1 MESFKF
7 PEVKRNRLT
16 TLQVNIGYRC
26 NQQCAHCH
34 VDAGPN
40 RLEMMSSL
48 NINLIPKVLELYNL
62 KSLDITGGAPEIHP
76 QFRELVLNARNIGIE
91 VIDRCNLTILNEP
104 GHEDLAETISLAHDL
119 GHTPFG
125 HAGQDALNK
134 CMKKYGGFE
143 HNLQSLRIVDN
154 LEKRYADFNGLN
166 LMFDSREGILKHCSL
181 RNAKKLG
188 AIGDR
193 FIRKQQPSIEA
204 QIVNIADEIAYINH
218 DIDDG
223 FRSGLL
229 SVDALMTNAL
239 FKLCANDV
247 YSNFPKI
254 DDEIFINEVVR
265 RMINLMVSDLITTSK
280 DNIHKFNPTSPD
292 EVRAMPS
299 LVKFSLELF
308 KSKQEIKSFLRKSL
322 YEHQQVKDMTNN
334 AQHIIKILFDYFKD
348 DPKRIPKDFKKDTT
362 DEFERTVSDYIAG
375 MTDRYAIQLYNNLI

>member
-1 MESFKF
+1 MRSVYASNPTISIGRLFKEK
-7 PEVKRNRLT
+7 PASLRNEYQRDRDRIIHCSAFRRLEYKTQVFVNHEGDMFRTRLT
-16 TLQVNIGYRC
+16 
-26 NQQCAHCH
+26 H
-34 VDAGPN
+34 
-40 RLEMMSSL
+40 S
-48 NINLIPKVLELYNL
+48 
-62 KSLDITGGAPEIHP
+62 
-76 QFRELVLNARNIGIE
+76 IE
-91 VIDRCNLTILNEP
+91 VSQIARSIARTL
-104 GHEDLAETISLAHDL
+104 GAHEDLAETISLAHDL

-239 FKLCANDV
+239 FKL
-247 YSNFPKI
+247 
-254 DDEIFINEVVR
+254 INE
-265 RMINLMVSDLITTSK
+265 LIS
-280 DNIHKFNPTSPD
+280 
-292 EVRAMPS
+292 E
-299 LVKFSLELF
+299 
-308 KSKQEIKSFLRKSL
+308 
-322 YEHQQVKDMTNN
+322 
-334 AQHIIKILFDYFKD
+334 
-348 DPKRIPKDFKKDTT
+348 
-362 DEFERTVSDYIAG
+362 
-375 MTDRYAIQLYNNLI
+375 

>member
-1 MESFKF
+1 MRSFYASNPTISIGRLFKEK
-7 PEVKRNRLT
+7 PASLRNEYQRDRDRIIHCSAFRRLEYKTQVFVNHEGDMFRTRLT
-16 TLQVNIGYRC
+16 
-26 NQQCAHCH
+26 H
-34 VDAGPN
+34 
-40 RLEMMSSL
+40 S
-48 NINLIPKVLELYNL
+48 
-62 KSLDITGGAPEIHP
+62 
-76 QFRELVLNARNIGIE
+76 IE
-91 VIDRCNLTILNEP
+91 VSQIARSIARAL
-104 GHEDLAETISLAHDL
+104 GAHEDLAETISLAHDL

-229 SVDALMTNAL
+229 SVDALMTNVL
-239 FKLCANDV
+239 FKLCAKDV

-265 RMINLMVSDLITTSK
+265 RMINLMVSDLITKSTE
-280 DNIHKFNPTSPD
+280 NIHKFNPTSPE
-292 EVRAMPS
+292 EVRTMPS
-299 LVKFSLELF
+299 LVKFSSELF
-308 KSKQEIKSFLRKSL
+308 KSKQEIKSYLRKSL

-334 AQHIIKILFDYFKD
+334 AQLTINTLFDYFMD
-348 DPKRIPKDFKKDTT
+348 DPSRIPKDFKKDTT
-362 DEFERTVSDYIAG
+362 DSFERTVSDYIAG
-375 MTDRYAIQLYNNLI
+375 MTDRFAIQLHNNLR